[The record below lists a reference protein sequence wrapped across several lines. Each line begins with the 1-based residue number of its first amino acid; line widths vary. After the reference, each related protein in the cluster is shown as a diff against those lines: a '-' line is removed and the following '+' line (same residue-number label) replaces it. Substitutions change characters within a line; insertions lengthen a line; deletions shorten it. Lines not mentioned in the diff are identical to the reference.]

1 MGRKII
7 EAITFRLIGQAVAGL
22 IMVGICLYDAWYAW
36 RWNDDAMWGYLLMAG
51 GAAIGVVSG
60 FFVGTA
66 TLLGPAGWLALLLIG
81 SGAGIVYWLSS
92 TPLEDWL
99 GNGPFGDNRK
109 HPHLQEPKEAFYRL
123 LGLFAGPT
131 VQVETNPDYRPNAK
145 LDSGDSVPYV
155 VRTANT
161 RIRIETHLPGLLGTR
176 EGGSIRAECRLR
188 STETLYQHGPT
199 IMAPEI
205 METDLPTT
213 HSVEPLAQFPMPG
226 SLTLYVNT
234 PQSRRWTGNTRDSSL
249 YHEWGVRMQATL
261 ELPDDTWTFPAP
273 PPKMPRRDTASQAFS
288 AQPETFYPVRPSPE
302 L

>member
-1 MGRKII
+1 
-7 EAITFRLIGQAVAGL
+7 
-22 IMVGICLYDAWYAW
+22 ICLYDAWYAW

-145 LDSGDSVPYV
+145 LDSGDSVP
-155 VRTANT
+155 
-161 RIRIETHLPGLLGTR
+161 
-176 EGGSIRAECRLR
+176 
-188 STETLYQHGPT
+188 
-199 IMAPEI
+199 
-205 METDLPTT
+205 
-213 HSVEPLAQFPMPG
+213 
-226 SLTLYVNT
+226 
-234 PQSRRWTGNTRDSSL
+234 
-249 YHEWGVRMQATL
+249 
-261 ELPDDTWTFPAP
+261 
-273 PPKMPRRDTASQAFS
+273 
-288 AQPETFYPVRPSPE
+288 
-302 L
+302 

>member
-1 MGRKII
+1 
-7 EAITFRLIGQAVAGL
+7 
-22 IMVGICLYDAWYAW
+22 
-36 RWNDDAMWGYLLMAG
+36 
-51 GAAIGVVSG
+51 
-60 FFVGTA
+60 
-66 TLLGPAGWLALLLIG
+66 
-81 SGAGIVYWLSS
+81 
-92 TPLEDWL
+92 
-99 GNGPFGDNRK
+99 
-109 HPHLQEPKEAFYRL
+109 
-123 LGLFAGPT
+123 
-131 VQVETNPDYRPNAK
+131 RPNAK

-176 EGGSIRAECRLR
+176 EGGSIRAECCLR
-188 STETLYQHGPT
+188 STETLYQHGPSL
-199 IMAPEI
+199 MAPEI

-213 HSVEPLAQFPMPG
+213 RAVTPVAQIAQPG
-226 SLTLYVNT
+226 SLALYVHT
-234 PQSRRWTGNTRDSSL
+234 PESRHWSGNTRDSSL